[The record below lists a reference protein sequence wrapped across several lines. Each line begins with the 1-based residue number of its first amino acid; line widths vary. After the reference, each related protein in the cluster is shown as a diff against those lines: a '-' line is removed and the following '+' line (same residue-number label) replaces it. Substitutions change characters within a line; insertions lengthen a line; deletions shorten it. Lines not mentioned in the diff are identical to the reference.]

1 MTGALVLE
9 RYRRIHPDASVLVL
23 DRSTA
28 AAGATGRSAGVCV
41 PLGGVPGRTP
51 LVGPAQAY
59 FAGAARW
66 RETGLVRPLE
76 VWFVLRRHNV
86 PAFLDAWQ
94 GGPLRPVAAQRVATV
109 RERAGDLR
117 VDPDEAV
124 LASSGDCYAVDAARL
139 TRALLD
145 LHLNGPG
152 SALWEG
158 SEVVAISPEPGAVR
172 VVLAS
177 GHAVH
182 ARAVAV
188 AAGGWCPVWP
198 GAAPAQPVK
207 RVAALTVDHPG
218 DGLPMLD
225 FIDDELFIL
234 PGEAGLTVSFR
245 RESFA
250 VPGAPLD
257 PTVTA
262 ADLDEGRRALT
273 RRSPALA
280 AAIVG
285 AHVGHDAYPHDG
297 APVVTVTAAG
307 RVVDARGMGGSGIRL
322 GPAVADRVVAA
333 LTGAFPPPAP
343 PPAAPPPAA
352 PPPAMP
358 WAAAP
363 PPAAPP
369 PAVPTA
375 SAPVPAAVVPTTATP
390 ETVRSAATPTVPAA
404 TTQTPVGP
412 TTATRGASLPATPAV
427 PAATTLTPVAA
438 TVGPTTAAPEASLP
452 ATPATTQTPVGP
464 TTATWGASLP
474 ATPIAPA
481 AITQSPVA
489 ATVRPTTT
497 APGASLPAT
506 PIAPAAITQS
516 PVAAT
521 VRPTTTAPGASLP
534 ATPIAPAAITQSPV
548 AAAVG
553 PTTAAPGASLPVTP
567 AVPAATAQSPVPS
580 TGAAAGFVVP
590 PPVASAATVAVGIG
604 EVGVGAVGGGAAGI
618 VVGVRDVR

>member
-51 LVGPAQAY
+51 LVGPGQAY

-66 RETGLVRPLE
+66 REAGLVRPLE

-86 PAFLDAWQ
+86 PGFLDAWQ
-94 GGPLRPVAAQRVATV
+94 GGPLRPVAAERVATV

-117 VDPDEAV
+117 VDPDEEV

-145 LHLNGPG
+145 LHLSGPG

-158 SEVVAISPEPGAVR
+158 CEVVAISPEPGAVR

-182 ARAVAV
+182 ARSVAV

-207 RVAALTVDHPG
+207 RIAALTVDHPG
-218 DGLPMLD
+218 AGLPMLD

-234 PGEAGLTVSFR
+234 PGDAGLTVSFR

-280 AAIVG
+280 AAVVG

-297 APVVTVTAAG
+297 APMVTVTAAG

-333 LTGAFPPPAP
+333 LTTAIPPPAP
-343 PPAAPPPAA
+343 P
-352 PPPAMP
+352 
-358 WAAAP
+358 
-363 PPAAPP
+363 
-369 PAVPTA
+369 
-375 SAPVPAAVVPTTATP
+375 AT
-390 ETVRSAATPTVPAA
+390 E
-404 TTQTPVGP
+404 
-412 TTATRGASLPATPAV
+412 
-427 PAATTLTPVAA
+427 
-438 TVGPTTAAPEASLP
+438 
-452 ATPATTQTPVGP
+452 
-464 TTATWGASLP
+464 
-474 ATPIAPA
+474 
-481 AITQSPVA
+481 
-489 ATVRPTTT
+489 
-497 APGASLPAT
+497 
-506 PIAPAAITQS
+506 
-516 PVAAT
+516 
-521 VRPTTTAPGASLP
+521 
-534 ATPIAPAAITQSPV
+534 
-548 AAAVG
+548 
-553 PTTAAPGASLPVTP
+553 
-567 AVPAATAQSPVPS
+567 
-580 TGAAAGFVVP
+580 AAGTE
-590 PPVASAATVAVGIG
+590 AA
-604 EVGVGAVGGGAAGI
+604 GVGAGG
-618 VVGVRDVR
+618 RDVR